1 MRFVAMACVAGICW
15 LVTSPSTR
23 ISRVQTPGE
32 RAAPRRGLS
41 GGSLVE
47 AAVPRA
53 ILCATSL
60 MLLGWVL
67 VGPVGGLGGA
77 PAGVVLSVW
86 LGRLESPTA
95 ARAREEVNRDLPL
108 AVDLLAA
115 CASVGRAPQDSL
127 VVVSRAVGGAL
138 ATRLDEITARI
149 NLGADP
155 VTEWGRL
162 SVRFAARP
170 ARPHPAAL
178 QRVRRPAG
186 RRTGQARG
194 GPAARAAYPDPAA
207 RAKRRGQGGRTAR
220 GLLPARLHGRG
231 RRPDGRLE
239 LPAPLLL
246 TPHS

>member
-1 MRFVAMACVAGICW
+1 MRFVAMACVAGLCW
-15 LVTSPSTR
+15 LVTSPPTR

-32 RAAPRRGLS
+32 RATPRRGVH

-47 AAVPRA
+47 APVPRA

-60 MLLGWVL
+60 VLLGWVL

-95 ARAREEVNRDLPL
+95 ARAREEVDRDLPL

-115 CASVGRAPQDSL
+115 CASVGQAPQDSL

-138 ATRLDEITARI
+138 ATRLDEIIARI

-162 SVRFAARP
+162 SSDPQLAQLGRT
-170 ARPHPAAL
+170 L
-178 QRVRRPAG
+178 QRSNESGAPLADGLARLAEDRRRE
-186 RRTGQARG
+186 RRTQTQLRARNVG
-194 GPAARAAYPDPAA
+194 VKAAGPLAACF
-207 RAKRRGQGGRTAR
+207 
-220 GLLPARLHGRG
+220 LPAFMVVGVVPTVASSFQHLF
-231 RRPDGRLE
+231 
-239 LPAPLLL
+239 A
-246 TPHS
+246 